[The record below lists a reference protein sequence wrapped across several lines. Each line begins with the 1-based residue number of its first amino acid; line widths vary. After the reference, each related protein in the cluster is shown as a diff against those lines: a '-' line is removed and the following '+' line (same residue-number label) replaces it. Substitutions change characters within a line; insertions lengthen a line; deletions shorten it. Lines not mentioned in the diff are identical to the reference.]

1 VLPGPTHPRPDL
13 GVVEYK
19 CVIDFVPFYRQ
30 CWKFCDF
37 KARVREEEGNE
48 IQDESVG
55 KTQIRV

>member
-1 VLPGPTHPRPDL
+1 
-13 GVVEYK
+13 
-19 CVIDFVPFYRQ
+19 VIDFVPFYRQ